1 MAAATA
7 FVYVP
12 YFEGFGMPLAEA
24 MATQTPI
31 IAGNKSCLPE
41 IAANAALYADPFDV
55 EAIAKAMK
63 ELKNDVALQAQL
75 IESGK
80 QRVLAFDWDHAAQK
94 VWQEIQQL
102 VS

>member
-1 MAAATA
+1 
-7 FVYVP
+7 
-12 YFEGFGMPLAEA
+12 MPLAEA

-41 IAANAALYADPFDV
+41 IAVDSALYVDPFDV
-55 EAIAKAMK
+55 EAIAKAM
-63 ELKNDVALQAQL
+63 EQLKNDVALQTQL

-80 QRVLAFDWDHAAQK
+80 KRVLAFDWDNAAK
-94 VWQEIQQL
+94 KIWLEIQQL